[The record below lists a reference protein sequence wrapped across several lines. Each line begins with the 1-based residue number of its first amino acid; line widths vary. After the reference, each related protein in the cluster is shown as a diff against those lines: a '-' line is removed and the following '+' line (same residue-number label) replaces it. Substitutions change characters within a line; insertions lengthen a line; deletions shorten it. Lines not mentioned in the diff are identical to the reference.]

1 MTYEKMICN
10 LDPKILFRG
19 ISLAAAAL
27 MTVALSFCQTAIAQ
41 TNPMGDSPGR
51 PETEPQEELIGFS
64 LLEQRLLQQGLIDVR
79 LIDPSIVV
87 DLKYAKADNFMGT
100 DIYGDYTRAYL
111 RPEAAWKLV
120 RANEILQERHPNL
133 RILVGDALRPRSVQ
147 RKMWQLVA
155 GTPMQPYVAN
165 PKWGS
170 MHNYGA
176 AVDVTLYDVETEER
190 LDMGTPLDHFGPLA
204 QPKLEDRFLKEGK
217 LSRDQVENR
226 RILRSAMKGAGWHPL
241 NIEWWHF
248 NAFSKDYIRRNYS
261 IIE

>member
-1 MTYEKMICN
+1 MTSYPDAK
-10 LDPKILFRG
+10 PVFRG
-19 ISLAAAAL
+19 IFLAVALFVTAAL
-27 MTVALSFCQTAIAQ
+27 IVCQTAIAR
-41 TNPMGDSPGR
+41 TNSGDSPGR
-51 PETEPQEELIGFS
+51 PEAEPKEEFIGFS
-64 LLEQRLLQQGLIDVR
+64 PLEQRLIQQGLIDVR
-79 LIDPSIVV
+79 LLDPSIVV
-87 DLKYAKADNFMGT
+87 DLKYAKADNFMGI
-100 DIYGDYTRAYL
+100 DIYGDLTRAYL
-111 RPEAAWKLV
+111 RPEAAWKLA
-120 RANEILQERHPNL
+120 RANEILRERHPNL

-147 RKMWQLVA
+147 QKMWQLVA

-165 PKWGS
+165 PRWGS

-176 AVDVTLYDVETEER
+176 AVDVTLYDVETEKR

-217 LSRDQVENR
+217 LNREQVENR
-226 RILRSAMKGAGWHPL
+226 RTLRSAMKEAGWHPL